1 MKIDK
6 CIPGKV
12 YQELSDNPHK
22 EYTKAIDCMFKL
34 NEKKEAEF
42 CVYVN
47 FRPYL
52 QSTFW
57 TYAVKECENVPG
69 KDAVLFKRNK

>member
-1 MKIDK
+1 MKIEK

-12 YQELSDNPHK
+12 YQELSDYPHK

-34 NEKKEAEF
+34 NEQKKDEF

-47 FRPYL
+47 FRRYL

-57 TYAVKECENVPG
+57 TYAVKECEA
-69 KDAVLFKRNK
+69 K